1 MCLQIAFFFFGTYM
15 MAAVLLLL
23 NMLIAILMDVYGQ
36 VWSLEPFAAWFRWMV
51 NQHIDVP

>member
-51 NQHIDVP
+51 NQYIDVP

>member
-36 VWSLEPFAAWFRWMV
+36 VWLSLLLHGWVAGEAA
-51 NQHIDVP
+51 H